1 MTNLFARDTLFTKI
15 VDTAGAEDVDVV
27 TSAALTR
34 QAVILGAKYPPGTLV
49 TLEQAGVLEAVLF
62 TDNLDKAKKN
72 CACVVSSSVGLKGTF
87 SLAPYDGKLS
97 RPSEVRVALKGGDA
111 HSLWTAYDAL
121 RSDTEYQRILL
132 SRLEA
137 VPLPRKGR
145 DLGISYRGVDYTV
158 QLSPI
163 DSSEVTVFLC
173 DSAYTKLNLLP
184 PAIRSRPAVSETVTP
199 KKIGGLDSVLQ
210 QLVFFLGASLLRPEL
225 FEHSRVKPPRGVLLY
240 GPPGTGKTLLASC
253 FLDAL
258 KERAR
263 ELNVLE
269 PELVVLESVLIMS
282 SSDPESALKEVFAEA
297 EARGG
302 ATVLFIDEID
312 ALCPKREDS
321 GELERRLVSIMLS
334 ELDGIRGTSRLVLLA
349 TTNRPDSLDEA
360 LRRSGR
366 LDREVEIG
374 VPSPAGRREI
384 LDVLLDGTNHE
395 CSSAEIES
403 IAEDAHGF
411 VGADLASVVQAAFL
425 ESVAET
431 TNISRAHLRRALK
444 NTIPSG
450 MREVSVE
457 IPQVPWSA
465 IGGYEETKMRLR
477 ECVEWPLIH
486 RDLFEQV
493 RLTPPKGVLL
503 YGPPGCSKTLL
514 ARAVASQ
521 SKMNFI
527 NVKGPTLFSKYVGD
541 SEKQVRD
548 VFARA
553 RRNAPCVIF
562 LDEIDAIGASREGGS
577 GVEARVLTL
586 ILTEM
591 DGMGGSAD
599 VIVIGATNR
608 PDVLDAALVRP
619 GRLDRIV
626 YVPLPD
632 SQARKEIFRVH
643 LKELPLLE
651 ALTDDR
657 LDQLAEG
664 SDRLSG
670 AEIAGAI
677 REVVTRTVRDIL
689 SQGATPE
696 KVTISYDVLLD
707 QTRKTKPRTSPE
719 SEAWFDNY
727 FNKG

>member
-1 MTNLFARDTLFTKI
+1 M
-15 VDTAGAEDVDVV
+15 
-27 TSAALTR
+27 
-34 QAVILGAKYPPGTLV
+34 
-49 TLEQAGVLEAVLF
+49 
-62 TDNLDKAKKN
+62 
-72 CACVVSSSVGLKGTF
+72 
-87 SLAPYDGKLS
+87 
-97 RPSEVRVALKGGDA
+97 
-111 HSLWTAYDAL
+111 
-121 RSDTEYQRILL
+121 
-132 SRLEA
+132 
-137 VPLPRKGR
+137 
-145 DLGISYRGVDYTV
+145 
-158 QLSPI
+158 
-163 DSSEVTVFLC
+163 
-173 DSAYTKLNLLP
+173 
-184 PAIRSRPAVSETVTP
+184 
-199 KKIGGLDSVLQ
+199 
-210 QLVFFLGASLLRPEL
+210 
-225 FEHSRVKPPRGVLLY
+225 
-240 GPPGTGKTLLASC
+240 
-253 FLDAL
+253 
-258 KERAR
+258 
-263 ELNVLE
+263 
-269 PELVVLESVLIMS
+269 
-282 SSDPESALKEVFAEA
+282 
-297 EARGG
+297 
-302 ATVLFIDEID
+302 
-312 ALCPKREDS
+312 
-321 GELERRLVSIMLS
+321 
-334 ELDGIRGTSRLVLLA
+334 
-349 TTNRPDSLDEA
+349 
-360 LRRSGR
+360 
-366 LDREVEIG
+366 
-374 VPSPAGRREI
+374 
-384 LDVLLDGTNHE
+384 
-395 CSSAEIES
+395 
-403 IAEDAHGF
+403 
-411 VGADLASVVQAAFL
+411 
-425 ESVAET
+425 
-431 TNISRAHLRRALK
+431 
-444 NTIPSG
+444 
-450 MREVSVE
+450 E

-465 IGGYEETKMRLR
+465 IGGYEDTKMRLR

-591 DGMGGSAD
+591 DGMGGSAE

-643 LKELPLLE
+643 LQELPLLE

-657 LDQLAEG
+657 LEQLAAG
-664 SDRLSG
+664 SERLSG

-689 SQGATPE
+689 AQGTPPE